1 MARKLSRLAAVGM
14 FSVCTLLSSGC
25 SLSSL
30 GTNTWAGFGYGLGGI
45 PGQIIGN
52 LIIAPLLAQFLGTG
66 TTTT

>member
-1 MARKLSRLAAVGM
+1 M